1 MGSSLKSLGDRVY
14 ERDVPVGPSSGIRG
28 RYVNPRAA
36 AYQKRVIDGVVCR
49 SSDSSVTNSK
59 TKQRYRPVAPAPAA
73 SVEPKLSKGIGYG
86 HATANE
92 LDTGH
97 RVELRPKSQLS

>member
-1 MGSSLKSLGDRVY
+1 MLGDWIY
-14 ERDVPVGPSSGIRG
+14 ERDVPVGPGPGIR
-28 RYVNPRAA
+28 RWDVNRWPA
-36 AYQKRVIDGVVCR
+36 AYQKQIIDGFVCP

-86 HATANE
+86 HATASE

>member
-1 MGSSLKSLGDRVY
+1 MESSLKSLGDRIH
-14 ERDVPVGPSSGIRG
+14 ERDVPVGPCPGVRSRD
-28 RYVNPRAA
+28 VNRRSA
-36 AYQKRVIDGVVCR
+36 AYQEQVIDGFVCR

-73 SVEPKLSKGIGYG
+73 SVEPKLSKGISHG

-92 LDTGH
+92 LDIGH
-97 RVELRPKSQLS
+97 RVNRDPKSG